1 MLSPPESGEVQPDL
15 NALTTGDA
23 TPPFPYATINARLI
37 AIVLTLAVPLN
48 IVVVEVI
55 WSLVSAA
62 NETKRACLLYSA
74 RSVAAAVDAE
84 LGKYI
89 ALAQV
94 LSHSP
99 ALLEDSLDDFEDEL
113 RRGLSADPEL
123 WAVVA
128 DVSGRLLLN
137 TTRLRSQPL
146 LSPDARNN

>member
-1 MLSPPESGEVQPDL
+1 MLSPPESGEVQQGL

-23 TPPFPYATINARLI
+23 PPPFPYATITARLI

-48 IVVVEVI
+48 SVVDAVI
-55 WSLVSAA
+55 WRLVSAA
-62 NETKRACLLYSA
+62 NETQRASLLYSA

-99 ALLEDSLDDFEDEL
+99 ALLEDNIDAFEDEL
-113 RRGLSADPEL
+113 RRGLSADPDL

-128 DVSGRLLLN
+128 DVRDRKSVV
-137 TTRLRSQPL
+137 
-146 LSPDARNN
+146 